1 MKTTGELTQQQ
12 EHGSPATEP
21 RPRRSRLLPP
31 LRTGVERLVR
41 RAAPVRRF
49 SFLPTPP
56 RNANA
61 SSRWETL
68 TLTITPVL
76 TFGFV
81 YVAASLGGVA
91 YRPGCNS
98 IYNFFASLLFQ
109 AIEPSTCQAVP
120 FLSDIPTIIL
130 SFTSPIALVVFRLV
144 RRRLNGLIPALNA
157 SGLFGPEGST
167 SERTAALSTAVL
179 MRDLKRAVDL
189 TPMRRSAVFLVSLG
203 LVTWLYW
210 RNLIDGHLFNTLAS
224 DRADADI
231 LRTTWWAN
239 YHFHPV
245 LALIC
250 ILLGTVGGNYALRTG
265 LLYLTVG
272 IALYTTHKKSI
283 FNAVRYVPKWQ
294 DPSYGWSPLTRVLTL
309 FYISTI
315 ALAMSMV
322 AVFDM
327 LRNVEW
333 TLWVAIGVG
342 VLGLTAN
349 LVIIGAAL
357 YQVMTGHRAVANRL
371 REDLIRRTRP
381 GWTSVSPEE
390 YVATTTELA
399 AWRKLPVGS
408 LTGNT
413 IRILPGVYAFF
424 QFLQTFPGLKH

>member
-1 MKTTGELTQQQ
+1 M
-12 EHGSPATEP
+12 
-21 RPRRSRLLPP
+21 
-31 LRTGVERLVR
+31 
-41 RAAPVRRF
+41 RRF
-49 SFLPTPP
+49 GGHVAFLPTSPGDP
-56 RNANA
+56 DA
-61 SSRWETL
+61 SSRRETL
-68 TLTITPVL
+68 TLTVTPIL
-76 TFGFV
+76 TFGLV

-109 AIEPSTCQAVP
+109 SIAPSTCQAVP

-157 SGLFGPEGST
+157 SGLFEPERST
-167 SERTAALSTAVL
+167 SEPTAAL

-189 TPMRRSAVFLVSLG
+189 TPLRRSAVFLIALV

-224 DRADADI
+224 DHADADT

-250 ILLGTVGGNYALRTG
+250 ILLGTIGGNYALRTG

-294 DPSYGWSPLTRVLTL
+294 DKSYGWSPLTEVLTL

-349 LVIIGAAL
+349 LLIIGAAL
-357 YQVMTGHRAVANRL
+357 YQVMTGHRVVGERL
-371 REDLIRRTRP
+371 RDDLIRRRRP
-381 GWTSVSPEE
+381 GWTSIPPEE
-390 YVATTTELA
+390 YVVTTRELA
-399 AWRKLPVGS
+399 AWRRLPVGS